1 MTDRL
6 VILTT
11 SLERLTKVLLVLTIV
26 ATYPVLKD
34 FAIFLKNLAQPAKVL
49 DEKKQLSN
57 APTIDAKNG

>member
-11 SLERLTKVLLVLTIV
+11 SLERLTKVPLVLTIV

-34 FAIFLKNLAQPAKVL
+34 FAIFLKNLA
-49 DEKKQLSN
+49 
-57 APTIDAKNG
+57 